1 MRAVI
6 AHTKMEFTLFYREYI
21 SLFFT
26 FVLPAAMFIFF
37 GFIFEGQM
45 YGGLNYFQAYIPS
58 MIAIII
64 FTTGFF
70 TLGLQIVIEREKG
83 VFRRLLATPLKP
95 KVFLFSILCKGILAI
110 IGGAIQII
118 LLGYFLFG
126 EAPTPYLFQFS
137 LALLLSS
144 LAFFALGFIIASVA
158 NKMQVA
164 LAISFILMYPMLF
177 LSGATMP
184 LETFPESIQAAANFI
199 PLTYVVEILQ
209 LAWTGQLFTQAS
221 IFSSF
226 VLLGFLIVGSFVGVR
241 FFRWT

>member
-1 MRAVI
+1 
-6 AHTKMEFTLFYREYI
+6 MELTLFYREYI
-21 SLFFT
+21 SMFFT

-37 GFIFEGQM
+37 GFIFGNEM
-45 YGGLNYFQAYIPS
+45 YGGLNYYQAYMPS

-95 KVFLFSILCKGILAI
+95 KVFLFSILCKGLIAI
-110 IGGAIQII
+110 IGGALQII

-126 EAPTPYLFQFS
+126 EPPTAYMLQFS
-137 LALLLSS
+137 LALLLASV
-144 LAFFALGFIIASVA
+144 AFFALGFIIASMV
-158 NKMQVA
+158 NKMQAA

-184 LETFPESIQAAANFI
+184 LNQFPETIQAAAKFI
-199 PLTYVVEILQ
+199 PLTYVVDLLQ
-209 LAWTGQLFTQAS
+209 LAWQGLLFTPEATLNV
-221 IFSSF
+221 I
-226 VLLGFLIVGSFVGVR
+226 VLLGFLIVGSFIGIR